1 LQNIFF
7 SIIMG
12 CGKDVHIMQ
21 NFTFWNPTKLIFG
34 KGQLEQL
41 KSEIPRYGQKV
52 LVVYGGGSIKR
63 SGLYDKVIN
72 LLNEIDAQVFELPG
86 VEPNPRITTARK
98 GVEICKNEGI
108 DVLLAVGGGSV
119 IDCTKLIAAGA
130 KYDGDAWDLV
140 TRKAEVNEA
149 LPFGTVLT
157 LAATGS
163 EMNSGSVI
171 TNWETNEKYGWGSPY
186 TFPKLSILDPVH
198 TFSVPRDQT
207 IYGIVDMMS
216 HVLEHYFHLEENT
229 LFQDRMCESLLIT
242 VMETA
247 PKLLENLE
255 SYEHRATI
263 LYSGTMALNGI
274 LNMGYSGD
282 WATHNLE
289 HAVSAV
295 YDIPHGGGLAI
306 LFPHWMK
313 HNLKVKPERFKQLA
327 VRVFGVN
334 PEGKSAEEAGLEGI
348 QKLRDYWNS
357 IGAPARF
364 ADYKIDDSKLE
375 LMADR
380 AMVYGEFGNFTK
392 LNREDVLTIYR
403 ESL

>member
-1 LQNIFF
+1 
-7 SIIMG
+7 MG

-34 KGQLEQL
+34 KGQLEQV
-41 KSEIPRYGQKV
+41 KSEIPRYGKKV

-63 SGLYDKVIN
+63 SGLYDKVIH
-72 LLNEIDAQVFELPG
+72 LLNEIDADVFELPG
-86 VEPNPRITTARK
+86 VEPNPRISTARK

-186 TFPKLSILDPVH
+186 TFPKFSILDPVH

-274 LNMGYSGD
+274 LNMGYRGD

-327 VRVFGVN
+327 VRVFGVD
-334 PEGKSAEEAGLEGI
+334 PAGKTAEEAGLEGI
-348 QKLRDYWNS
+348 QKLRDYWKS
-357 IGAPARF
+357 IGAPARL
-364 ADYKIDDSKLE
+364 ADYNIDDSKLE

>member
-1 LQNIFF
+1 
-7 SIIMG
+7 
-12 CGKDVHIMQ
+12 MQ

-41 KSEIPRYGQKV
+41 KSEVPRYGKKV

-63 SGLYDKVIN
+63 SGLYDNVIN

-108 DVLLAVGGGSV
+108 DILLAVGGGSV

-140 TRKAEVNEA
+140 TRKAAVNEA

-171 TNWETNEKYGWGSPY
+171 TNWETNEKYGWGSPF
-186 TFPKLSILDPVH
+186 TFPKFSILDPVH

-274 LNMGYSGD
+274 LNMGYRGD

-334 PEGKSAEEAGLEGI
+334 PEGKTAEEAGLEGI
-348 QKLRDYWNS
+348 QKLREYWNS
-357 IGAPARF
+357 IGAPERL
-364 ADYKIDDSKLE
+364 ADYNIDDSKLE
-375 LMADR
+375 LMVDR

-392 LNREDVLTIYR
+392 LNREDVLAIYR